1 MRKTIAVAVT
11 VPLLAAPALTS
22 APAQAASTVKID
34 VLKKNIKKGI
44 KKQAKVSVKVTCP
57 KKVKWAKGKIFFC
70 QVKAKDGSKARV
82 QVRLGNEAKGRL
94 KWKVVT

>member
-11 VPLLAAPALTS
+11 VPLLAAPVLTS

-44 KKQAKVSVKVTCP
+44 KKQAKVSVKVKCP

-70 QVKAKDGSKARV
+70 TVRAKDGSKARV